1 MPNWCDNQITITGP
15 NSVIDKIEKIVKEEE
30 NTDLSSKEK
39 GETPGLLQFMAPM
52 PEELMETEA
61 GPIAKT
67 KKEKLARQTRKL
79 EFGAENW
86 YDWRVNNW
94 GTKWEL
100 CEFYGVD
107 RQYLTEQSEG
117 ESTISFAFSSAWSPP
132 IGAYEKFLEN
142 NSNCF
147 IRAYYY
153 EGGCDFMGLWEDGV
167 DDCYAPSDYKSTD
180 DFWQDGIGS
189 TLDEMFNITESMAE
203 YEAEQEEER
212 LNEDVYKYSKGE
224 KINIG
229 EDA

>member
-1 MPNWCDNQITITGP
+1 MPNWCDNQLSITGP
-15 NSVIDKIEKIVKEEE
+15 NSVIDKIEKIVKDDDSHKE
-30 NTDLSSKEK
+30 N
-39 GETPGLLQFMAPM
+39 GLLNFFHPM
-52 PEELMETEA
+52 PKELEGTTSPSSA
-61 GPIAKT
+61 S
-67 KKEKLARQTRKL
+67 KKPQPMIEG
-79 EFGAENW
+79 FDCW

-94 GTKWEL
+94 STKWEV

-107 RQYLTEQSEG
+107 RQYHSEQNEG
-117 ESTISFAFSSAWSPP
+117 ESTISFAFSSAWAPP

-142 NSNCF
+142 NSDCSV
-147 IRAYYY
+147 RAFYY
-153 EGGCDFMGLWEDGV
+153 EGGCDFMGEWYDGV

-189 TLDEMFNITESMAE
+189 TLDDVFNITESMAE

>member
-15 NSVIDKIEKIVKEEE
+15 NSVIDKIEKIVKEESNNAE
-30 NTDLSSKEK
+30 N
-39 GETPGLLQFMAPM
+39 GLLQFFHPM
-52 PEELMETEA
+52 PKELLETEA
-61 GPIAKT
+61 GPLAKT
-67 KKEKLARQTRKL
+67 KKEKQARQARKL
-79 EFGAENW
+79 KFGAENW

-94 GTKWEL
+94 GTKWEV

-107 RQYLTEQSEG
+107 KQPDALIG
-117 ESTISFAFSSAWSPP
+117 DSTISFAFSSAWSPP

-142 NSNCF
+142 NPDCF

-189 TLDEMFNITESMAE
+189 TLDDTFNITESMAE
-203 YEAEQEEER
+203 YEQEELE
-212 LNEDVYKYSKGE
+212 NEDVYKYSKGE
-224 KINIG
+224 KVNIG
-229 EDA
+229 EEV